1 MQFSQLDLEINGIM
15 PHVMAWTSPASPNWC
30 CYTTLWKSKHRKC
43 NITAGDYQRKM
54 HKMYHSFIKVN
65 QVHHVPKNYLFGVLY
80 SNAYMKRFIT
90 STTCENAW
98 YANVIWLWP
107 GHYRCYE
114 PTIDHWRDRLRC
126 VHAMGGHFEHVLW
139 HECSF
144 IWFCRTFYETVDVL
158 FWIWCM

>member
-107 GHYRCYE
+107 GHYRCCSWPVARPYDIMYLWWYWIFW
-114 PTIDHWRDRLRC
+114 T
-126 VHAMGGHFEHVLW
+126 HALKW
-139 HECSF
+139 IWKECSF
-144 IWFCRTFYETVDVL
+144 VWFIKTFHETINA
-158 FWIWCM
+158 IWCM